1 MARLTDITLYDQFHP
16 AEGQR
21 QFQQR
26 ANDVSGLYGQCLR
39 GYKPPRTT
47 RISITLVPEQ
57 RLPRAWMAGSV
68 AVNVVVAPTDEEADF
83 LFTSVQQRFLGMRR
97 GVRGPLPRPV
107 VSMDGLWSEAERQG
121 VEQMLAASAVGGP
134 GRVASRLSQI
144 VAATAADEL
153 IVAGAL
159 HEHALRVRSYQIL
172 AGLRQ
177 QLTAARAA

>member
-68 AVNVVVAPTDEEADF
+68 AVIDQYAHATTYDA
-83 LFTSVQQRFLGMRR
+83 
-97 GVRGPLPRPV
+97 LPDRAKLRYLL
-107 VSMDGLWSEAERQG
+107 DCLHD
-121 VEQMLAASAVGGP
+121 AVGHLC
-134 GRVASRLSQI
+134 RAFLWD
-144 VAATAADEL
+144 ATVFEQAYQQVQEL
-153 IVAGAL
+153 HPELQEV
-159 HEHALRVRSYQIL
+159 S
-172 AGLRQ
+172 
-177 QLTAARAA
+177 